1 MPEIS
6 LTERDAQ
13 SLACFLWFLDEWVS
27 SSPDEIGESLASF
40 MGAIPYG
47 TGALHRD
54 LNHHRALLGET
65 TVPAA
70 APDIEGEF

>member
-6 LTERDAQ
+6 LTEKDAQ

-27 SSPDEIGESLASF
+27 SSPDEIGQSLADF
-40 MGAIPYG
+40 MGVIPYG
-47 TGALHRD
+47 TGALHHD
-54 LNHHRALLGET
+54 LSHYRALLGDT

-70 APDIEGEF
+70 ATPGNGEF